1 MLPQDSP
8 SAISKA
14 ALSGKDEKASEA
26 VDIFLSIIGA
36 EAGHMGLRLLAK
48 GGVYI
53 CGGITP
59 KVPVSIFA
67 SVCPERGVLAL
78 RSKFTCEQMLARSMD
93 DGRRGPDLPS

>member
-14 ALSGKDEKASEA
+14 ALSGSDDKASEA
-26 VDIFLSIIGA
+26 VDMFLSIIGA

-48 GGVYI
+48 GGAYI

-59 KVPVSIFA
+59 KVRPLLLERACSPVK
-67 SVCPERGVLAL
+67 L
-78 RSKFTCEQMLARSMD
+78 RSFVCITVHTME
-93 DGRRGPDLPS
+93 DLQ